1 MSVLFVFI
9 PFVAFSIIQWLYR
22 KLFLTP
28 YDVKGKIVLVT
39 GASSGLGEGMWFLI
53 YLSVQFYFISNQW
66 RSETKVA
73 WGHLE

>member
-53 YLSVQFYFISNQW
+53 
-66 RSETKVA
+66 
-73 WGHLE
+73 